1 MQLLKDVLN
10 AWKKEVEKKPPL
22 MTVDE
27 AYKVLGLPVGEQHN
41 EANVRKSYYK
51 LAQMYH
57 PDKNPQGRVSTELT
71 SIRVA
76 SKAIKVVRYKIY
88 IVFYFR
94 INLRQL
100 IRHTNFYV
108 VAAVGL
114 PTVRILII

>member
-57 PDKNPQGRVSTELT
+57 PDKNPQGRVSTKLALINI
-71 SIRVA
+71 S
-76 SKAIKVVRYKIY
+76 SKTIKILKY
-88 IVFYFR
+88 IICMFFS
-94 INLRQL
+94 LL
-100 IRHTNFYV
+100 
-108 VAAVGL
+108 G
-114 PTVRILII
+114 